1 MDSVIQTIAIYALPL
16 IFGITLH
23 EAAHAYVAR
32 YLGDPTAY
40 QAGRMTL
47 NPIAHIDLFGTI
59 LLPALLLLSAS
70 LMSMPAILFGWAKP
84 VPVDWG
90 RLRKPK
96 RDMAWVALAGP
107 ASNLIMA
114 ILWVLFARLAEAVG
128 LGGAEFWL
136 QVAVA
141 GVQINLVLMA
151 LNLVPLLPLDGGRIL
166 FSLLPARAAMSYSR
180 MEPYGMVLIM
190 VLMFTGVLWTMMR
203 PFLIF
208 GESIVKWFL

>member
-1 MDSVIQTIAIYALPL
+1 MESVIQTITIYALPL

-32 YLGDPTAY
+32 FFGDNTAY

-47 NPIAHIDLFGTI
+47 NPIPHIDPFGTI
-59 LLPALLLLSAS
+59 VLPLILLLSAS
-70 LMSMPAILFGWAKP
+70 LLSMPAVLFGWAKP
-84 VPVDWG
+84 VPVNWG

-114 ILWVLFARLAEAVG
+114 VLWVLFARAAEALG

-136 QVAVA
+136 QVAMA
-141 GVQINLVLMA
+141 GVQVNLVLMA

-166 FSLLPARAAMSYSR
+166 FSVLPTKAAMQYSR
-180 MEPYGMVLIM
+180 MEPYGMVIIL
-190 VLMFTGVLWTMMR
+190 VLMFTGVLWKLMM
-203 PFLIF
+203 PFLYF
-208 GESIVKWFL
+208 GQSFVTWFL